1 MKNMIR
7 YLPASALALS
17 ILMAIGCGNVTV
29 GGLYGDATVV
39 VSGDADTLSLTT
51 ALAPPTSTSLLAVG
65 PATADGDV
73 EGEVEVEFLAI
84 LVTASGATVELGRD
98 PARVKVDLR
107 GRNELDAVDRQIIPA
122 TLYTELR
129 LVFTDIDA
137 EVQGLV
143 IDGTPV
149 PEVRVELEDVSLLVS
164 RPVDLDVGPGDS
176 VELVVDLNT
185 PAWLSAVDP
194 LTGTVNQAVFQE
206 LLDVVVR

>member
-7 YLPASALALS
+7 YLTGSALVLS
-17 ILMAIGCGNVTV
+17 ILMALGCGNVTV

-39 VSGDADTLSLTT
+39 VSGDADTLSLAT
-51 ALAPPTSTSLLAVG
+51 ALAPLPSTSLLAVG
-65 PATADGDV
+65 PATAEGDV

-84 LVTASGATVELGRD
+84 LVTESGATLQLGD
-98 PARVKVDLR
+98 GPTRVKVDLR

-122 TLYTELR
+122 TLYTQLR

-143 IDGTPV
+143 IDGNPV
-149 PEVRVELEDVSLLVS
+149 PEVRVELEDISLLVS
-164 RPVDLDVGPGDS
+164 RPISIDVGPGDS

-194 LTGTVNQAVFQE
+194 LTGTVDQAVFQE
-206 LLDVVVR
+206 LINVVAR